1 MKARDERSRVHY
13 APPPPAPCVACG
25 RPCVAA
31 QRNEQGQPEHISCRD
46 RKETPMTG
54 NDMPLLSGPILSRAE
69 LAELA
74 GIDIDEIDEED

>member
-1 MKARDERSRVHY
+1 
-13 APPPPAPCVACG
+13 
-25 RPCVAA
+25 
-31 QRNEQGQPEHISCRD
+31 
-46 RKETPMTG
+46 MTG